1 MNEMTEAEK
10 WRARDSA
17 THTLSIIISNYSAR
31 MSRERKKDAPNRELM
46 AQWLDEQIALSR
58 LKRSLR
64 IEDMA
69 TIARVNETYGPR
81 ALDIVKQVKKV

>member
-10 WRARDSA
+10 WREYNTAKNR
-17 THTLSIIISNYSAR
+17 LSLIISNYSAR

-46 AQWLDEQIALSR
+46 AQWLDEQWELIL

-69 TIARVNETYGPR
+69 TIARVHETYGPIVQE
-81 ALDIVKQVKKV
+81 IVKQIKKV